1 MTDGEAG
8 KAGSLV
14 AEDCRDAECTVCRGR
29 EEGEEQ

>member
-8 KAGSLV
+8 KAVSLV

-29 EEGEEQ
+29 EEAEEQ